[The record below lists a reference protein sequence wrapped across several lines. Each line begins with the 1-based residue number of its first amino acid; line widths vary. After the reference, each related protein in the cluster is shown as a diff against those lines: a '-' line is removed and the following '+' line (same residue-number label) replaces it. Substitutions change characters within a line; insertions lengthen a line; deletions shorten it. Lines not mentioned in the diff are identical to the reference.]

1 MKLLFIIDNSKK
13 KELENI
19 LKADPYAEISFSK
32 IGYTV
37 RDGMHFDKNGKQIL
51 MIDVFDDEKRKFV
64 MDKLKEI
71 AEEITGEDKEKIL
84 KKIEEEESAAQTGFG
99 SLFGQ

>member
-1 MKLLFIIDNSKK
+1 
-13 KELENI
+13 
-19 LKADPYAEISFSK
+19 
-32 IGYTV
+32 
-37 RDGMHFDKNGKQIL
+37 MHFDKNGKQIL